1 MKIVFCG
8 PPHSGKSCLRYGL
21 REAIKKIKGA
31 PYPYVIT
38 ACPDGEGS
46 WYQETYNL
54 NPEHAELL
62 KKSYKGNF
70 TDEAV
75 NKWSQWVDTC
85 ELPLTFIDIGGIP
98 DEKNVRICSGASH
111 AILLSGDSVL
121 FSDWYD
127 FCEKASLKVIAEL
140 KSDYEGTEDVSL
152 SLDQDGIYKGS
163 IHHLERGDLSVQDR
177 TTVKDLAV
185 LIVNMINS
193 YNNK

>member
-21 REAIKKIKGA
+21 REAIRKIQGA

-62 KKSYKGNF
+62 KKSYKGKF
-70 TDEAV
+70 TDDAV
-75 NKWSQWVDTC
+75 DKWSQWVDNC
-85 ELPLTFIDIGGIP
+85 ELPLTFVDIGGIP
-98 DEKNVRICSGASH
+98 DEKNVRICSGATH
-111 AILLSGDSVL
+111 AILLSGNREL

-127 FCEKASLKVIAEL
+127 FCKKASLKVIAEL
-140 KSDYEGTEDVSL
+140 TSDHKGTEDVSL
-152 SLDQDGIYKGS
+152 SLHKDGIYRGS
-163 IHHLERGDLSVQDR
+163 IHYLERGDLSVR
-177 TTVKDLAV
+177 NRPTIIELAV
-185 LIVNMINS
+185 LIVSMVES
-193 YNNK
+193 L